1 MMIKQIS
8 TNCNAYSLY
17 NNKLKK
23 EEEEEENH
31 DETINKKTKSKN
43 HLKSQ
48 DDCILFCLSVIFS
61 LICKKLPNS
70 TDRIMS
76 LQDCEKVLCTQSH
89 V

>member
-17 NNKLKK
+17 NNKLK
-23 EEEEEENH
+23 EEEEENH
-31 DETINKKTKSKN
+31 DETINKKTKTKTKN

-48 DDCILFCLSVIFS
+48 DDSILFCLSVIFS
-61 LICKKLPNS
+61 LICKKLPHS
-70 TDRIMS
+70 PDRIIS

>member
-1 MMIKQIS
+1 MIKQIS

-17 NNKLKK
+17 NNKLK

-31 DETINKKTKSKN
+31 DETINKKTKTKTKN

-70 TDRIMS
+70 PDRIIS